1 MDQLPLLPFA
11 PARPLRTLRVLRET
25 PAARVTQAGAGSV
38 SLLELLG
45 AVLGD
50 VDLALRLLAQYPTL
64 PELARA
70 RAADLETVF
79 GLGPARAA
87 ALLAALELG
96 RRAQVATG
104 LDRLQIRSP
113 SDAATLLLGEM
124 SALEQEELRVV
135 LLDTRNRVMSVETIY
150 VGSLNA
156 ILVRPAEVFR
166 EAVRRNACAVIVV
179 HNHPSGS
186 AEESV
191 DDVATTKSLI
201 AAGQLLDITLLD
213 HLIIG
218 QGKWVSL
225 KEKGLAFA
233 DQEDGR

>member
-1 MDQLPLLPFA
+1 MDSISLLSR
-11 PARPLRTLRVLRET
+11 ARPLRVLRET
-25 PAARVTQAGAGSV
+25 PATRIATAGVSSV

-50 VDLALRLLAQYPTL
+50 ADLALRLLTQYPTL
-64 PELARA
+64 PDLART
-70 RAADLETVF
+70 RAADLETVY

-96 RRAQVATG
+96 RRTQVATR

-113 SDAATLLLGEM
+113 ADAALLLLGEM
-124 SALEQEELRVV
+124 GALDQEQLRVV
-135 LLDTRNRVMSVETIY
+135 LLDTRNRVIAVEIVY

-156 ILVRPAEVFR
+156 IVVRPAEVFR

-186 AEESV
+186 AEASV
-191 DDVATTKSLI
+191 EDVSTTRNLI
-201 AAGQLLDITLLD
+201 AAGQLLDVPVLD
-213 HLIIG
+213 HLILAQG
-218 QGKWVSL
+218 QWTSL
-225 KEKGLAFA
+225 KEKGLAFPDDEA
-233 DQEDGR
+233 GR

>member
-1 MDQLPLLPFA
+1 MDSLPLLLPT
-11 PARPLRTLRVLRET
+11 RPLRVLRET
-25 PAARVTQAGAGSV
+25 PATRITQVGAGSV

-50 VDLALRLLAQYPTL
+50 ADLALRLLTQYPTL
-64 PELARA
+64 PDLARA
-70 RAADLETVF
+70 RVADLETVY

-87 ALLAALELG
+87 ALLASLELG
-96 RRAQVATG
+96 RRTQVATR

-113 SDAATLLLGEM
+113 ADAALLLLGEM
-124 SALEQEELRVV
+124 GALDQEQLRVV
-135 LLDTRNRVMSVETIY
+135 LLDTRNRVIAVETVY

-191 DDVATTKSLI
+191 EDVATTKSLI

-213 HLIIG
+213 HLIIA
-218 QGKWVSL
+218 QGTWVSL
-225 KEKGLAFA
+225 KEKGLAFPDDEA
-233 DQEDGR
+233 GR

>member
-1 MDQLPLLPFA
+1 MDSISLLSR
-11 PARPLRTLRVLRET
+11 ARPLRVLRET
-25 PAARVTQAGAGSV
+25 PAARIATAGVGSV
-38 SLLELLG
+38 SVLELLG

-50 VDLALRLLAQYPTL
+50 ADLALRLLTQYPTL
-64 PELARA
+64 PDLARA
-70 RAADLETVF
+70 RAADLETVY

-96 RRAQVATG
+96 RRTQVATR

-113 SDAATLLLGEM
+113 ADAALLLLGEM
-124 SALEQEELRVV
+124 GALDQEQLRVV
-135 LLDTRNRVMSVETIY
+135 LLDTRNRVITVETVY

-156 ILVRPAEVFR
+156 IVVRPAEIFR

-191 DDVATTKSLI
+191 EDVATTKSLI
-201 AAGQLLDITLLD
+201 AAGQLLDIPLLD
-213 HLIIG
+213 HLIVAQG
-218 QGKWVSL
+218 QWTSL
-225 KEKGLAFA
+225 KEKGLAFPDDEA
-233 DQEDGR
+233 GR

>member
-1 MDQLPLLPFA
+1 MDSVSLLSR
-11 PARPLRTLRVLRET
+11 ARPLRVLRET
-25 PAARVTQAGAGSV
+25 PATRIAAVGAGSV

-50 VDLALRLLAQYPTL
+50 ADLALRLLTQYPTL
-64 PELARA
+64 SELARA

-113 SDAATLLLGEM
+113 SDAATLLLGAM
-124 SALEQEELRVV
+124 GASDQEQLRAV
-135 LLDTRNRVMSVETIY
+135 LLDSRNRVMSVETIY
-150 VGSLNA
+150 IGSLNA
-156 ILVRPAEVFR
+156 IPVRPAEVFR
-166 EAVRRNACAVIVV
+166 EAVRRNACAIIVA
-179 HNHPSGS
+179 HSHPSGDPEPS
-186 AEESV
+186 FPE
-191 DDVATTKSLI
+191 DVETTRAI
-201 AAGQLLDITLLD
+201 VAAGQLLEIQMLD

-218 QGKWVSL
+218 SQGRWVSL
-225 KEKGLAFA
+225 KERGLGFG
-233 DQEDGR
+233 DEDGR

>member
-1 MDQLPLLPFA
+1 
-11 PARPLRTLRVLRET
+11 
-25 PAARVTQAGAGSV
+25 
-38 SLLELLG
+38 LLELLG

-50 VDLALRLLAQYPTL
+50 ADLALRLLTQYPTL
-64 PELARA
+64 PDLARA
-70 RAADLETVF
+70 RVADLETVY

-87 ALLAALELG
+87 ALLASLELG
-96 RRAQVATG
+96 RRTQVATR

-113 SDAATLLLGEM
+113 ADAALLLLGEM
-124 SALEQEELRVV
+124 GALDQEQLRVV
-135 LLDTRNRVMSVETIY
+135 LLDTRNRVIAVETVY

-191 DDVATTKSLI
+191 EDVATTKSLI
-201 AAGQLLDITLLD
+201 AAGQLLDIPLLD
-213 HLIIG
+213 HLIVAQG
-218 QGKWVSL
+218 QWTSL
-225 KEKGLAFA
+225 KEKGLAFPDDEA
-233 DQEDGR
+233 GR

>member
-1 MDQLPLLPFA
+1 MDSVSLVPS
-11 PARPLRTLRVLRET
+11 ARPLRVLRET
-25 PAARVTQAGAGSV
+25 PATRIATAGVGSV

-50 VDLALRLLAQYPTL
+50 ADLALRLLTQYPTL
-64 PELARA
+64 PDLARA
-70 RAADLETVF
+70 RVADLETVY

-87 ALLAALELG
+87 ALLASLELG
-96 RRAQVATG
+96 RRTQVATR

-113 SDAATLLLGEM
+113 ADAALLLLGEM
-124 SALEQEELRVV
+124 GALDQEQLRVV
-135 LLDTRNRVMSVETIY
+135 LLDTRNRVIAVETVY

-156 ILVRPAEVFR
+156 IVVRPAEVFR

-191 DDVATTKSLI
+191 EDIATTKSLI
-201 AAGQLLDITLLD
+201 AAGHLLDIQLLD
-213 HLIIG
+213 HLIVAQG
-218 QGKWVSL
+218 QWTSL
-225 KEKGLAFA
+225 KEKGLAFPDDEA
-233 DQEDGR
+233 GR

>member
-1 MDQLPLLPFA
+1 MDQLPLLSIA
-11 PARPLRTLRVLRET
+11 PARPLRVLRET
-25 PAARVTQAGAGSV
+25 PAVRITHAGVGSV

-50 VDLALRLLAQYPTL
+50 ADLALRLLAQFPTL

-70 RAADLETVF
+70 RAADLETVY

-96 RRAQVATG
+96 RRTQVATG

-124 SALEQEELRVV
+124 GALDQEQLRAV
-135 LLDTRNRVMSVETIY
+135 LLDTRNRVMSVETVY

-156 ILVRPAEVFR
+156 IPVRPAEVFR

-179 HNHPSGS
+179 HNHPSG
-186 AEESV
+186 AV
-191 DDVATTKSLI
+191 DPSPEDIATTRALI
-201 AAGQLLDITLLD
+201 AAGQLLDIALLD

-218 QGKWVSL
+218 QGLPGWMSL
-225 KEKGLAFA
+225 KEQGLAFT
-233 DQEDGR
+233 DQGGA